1 MCKEL
6 KRHQEGRKSSA
17 VEGSKRRNV
26 NCILKNKPSFTK
38 RNMEKEREVMLP
50 VKGVRQGS

>member
-1 MCKEL
+1 MQGTKEAS
-6 KRHQEGRKSSA
+6 GRQKNSA

-26 NCILKNKPSFTK
+26 NYILKNRPSFTK
-38 RNMEKEREVMLP
+38 RNRKKEREVMLP